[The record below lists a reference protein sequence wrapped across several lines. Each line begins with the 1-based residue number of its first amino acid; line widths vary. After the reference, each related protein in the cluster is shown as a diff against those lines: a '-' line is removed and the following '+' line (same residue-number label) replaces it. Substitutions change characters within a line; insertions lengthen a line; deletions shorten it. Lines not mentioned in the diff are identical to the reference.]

1 MYSDFDFDFDF
12 DLDNPISD
20 IIFSSKKKGGRERSL
35 VKPRLAC
42 F

>member
-1 MYSDFDFDFDF
+1 MYSDFDFDF

-20 IIFSSKKKGGRERSL
+20 IIFSSKKKGERERSL
-35 VKPRLAC
+35 VKTRSAC